1 MEKMFDN
8 KILDE
13 LYEIRGDRFVRVYI
27 NKYGKPEKS
36 KKAEKAEVELVNF
49 MKKYIKDEND
59 MKELFEK
66 INKFESYTLDE
77 MCFFHKSYYKLGFI
91 DGISLKNQIEE
102 KITYNNCEESIIYQ
116 NINEITDYFEEKKY
130 SNLKR
135 NEEYKIVLKEIEKI
149 KKKFPKVRSFLE
161 DDEIAEFTQEEMKE
175 ILNIIGLYNDRAMY
189 EENEM
194 FKIGLS
200 EGKAL

>member
-1 MEKMFDN
+1 MAITQTMSSMS
-8 KILDE
+8 L
-13 LYEIRGDRFVRVYI
+13 LS
-27 NKYGKPEKS
+27 S
-36 KKAEKAEVELVNF
+36 KL
-49 MKKYIKDEND
+49 
-59 MKELFEK
+59 
-66 INKFESYTLDE
+66 
-77 MCFFHKSYYKLGFI
+77 LGFI

-130 SNLKR
+130 SNLKE
-135 NEEYKIVLKEIEKI
+135 NEEYKIVLKEIKKI

-161 DDEIAEFTQEEMKE
+161 DDEIAEFTQEEMQA
-175 ILNIIGLYNDRAMY
+175 ILNIIVLYNDRAMY

>member
-1 MEKMFDN
+1 MAITQTMSSMS
-8 KILDE
+8 L
-13 LYEIRGDRFVRVYI
+13 LS
-27 NKYGKPEKS
+27 S
-36 KKAEKAEVELVNF
+36 KL
-49 MKKYIKDEND
+49 
-59 MKELFEK
+59 
-66 INKFESYTLDE
+66 
-77 MCFFHKSYYKLGFI
+77 LGFI

>member
-1 MEKMFDN
+1 MAITQTMSSMS
-8 KILDE
+8 L
-13 LYEIRGDRFVRVYI
+13 LS
-27 NKYGKPEKS
+27 S
-36 KKAEKAEVELVNF
+36 KL
-49 MKKYIKDEND
+49 
-59 MKELFEK
+59 
-66 INKFESYTLDE
+66 
-77 MCFFHKSYYKLGFI
+77 LGFI

-130 SNLKR
+130 SNLKE

-149 KKKFPKVRSFLE
+149 KKKFPKVRSFFE
-161 DDEIAEFTQEEMKE
+161 DDEIAEFTQEEMQA
-175 ILNIIGLYNDRAMY
+175 ILNIIVLYNDRAMY

>member
-1 MEKMFDN
+1 MAITQTMSSMS
-8 KILDE
+8 L
-13 LYEIRGDRFVRVYI
+13 LS
-27 NKYGKPEKS
+27 S
-36 KKAEKAEVELVNF
+36 KL
-49 MKKYIKDEND
+49 
-59 MKELFEK
+59 
-66 INKFESYTLDE
+66 
-77 MCFFHKSYYKLGFI
+77 LGFI

-102 KITYNNCEESIIYQ
+102 KITYNNCEESTIYQ

-149 KKKFPKVRSFLE
+149 KKKFPKVRSFFE
-161 DDEIAEFTQEEMKE
+161 DDEIAEFTQEEMQA
-175 ILNIIGLYNDRAMY
+175 ILNIIVLYNDRAMY

-200 EGKAL
+200 EKKAL

>member
-1 MEKMFDN
+1 MAITQTMSSMS
-8 KILDE
+8 L
-13 LYEIRGDRFVRVYI
+13 LS
-27 NKYGKPEKS
+27 S
-36 KKAEKAEVELVNF
+36 KL
-49 MKKYIKDEND
+49 
-59 MKELFEK
+59 
-66 INKFESYTLDE
+66 
-77 MCFFHKSYYKLGFI
+77 LGFI

-130 SNLKR
+130 SNLKE
-135 NEEYKIVLKEIEKI
+135 NEEYKIVLKEIKKI

-161 DDEIAEFTQEEMKE
+161 DDEIAEFTQEEMQA